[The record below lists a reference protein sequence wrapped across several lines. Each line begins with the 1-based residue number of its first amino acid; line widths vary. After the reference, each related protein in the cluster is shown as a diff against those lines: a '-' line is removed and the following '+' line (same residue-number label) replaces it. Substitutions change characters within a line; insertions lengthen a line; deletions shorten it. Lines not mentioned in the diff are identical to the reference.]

1 VAGSVA
7 IKAGVSG
14 LFLSAVD
21 GAPSRARLPAI
32 IRKNGQ
38 ANTGESF

>member
-1 VAGSVA
+1 MA

-14 LFLSAVD
+14 LSSSAAD

-32 IRKNGQ
+32 IRKNEG
-38 ANTGESF
+38 AKTGESF